1 VTPEADSPESTET
14 PASQL
19 ADSDPRPPTAASTE
33 GGTYPPSPAAG
44 TASPQERLA
53 AIANERPEAAAGA
66 AFAGGLL
73 LALILKRLAR

>member
-1 VTPEADSPESTET
+1 MTPETDSPESTET
-14 PASQL
+14 SASQP
-19 ADSDPRPPTAASTE
+19 ADSDSRPPTPASTE
-33 GGTYPPSPAAG
+33 GGTYPPTPAAG